1 MSIVL
6 VECVSMFRMRYA
18 IETPDDHPE
27 WALDT
32 VTLEEADDFSQEH
45 LGETIV
51 SHRVISREDLLA
63 LHDVDHDYLATA
75 WTDEQKLQSV
85 HKITDTE

>member
-18 IETPDDHPE
+18 VETPDDHPE

-32 VTLEEADDFSQEH
+32 VTLEEVEEFSQEH

-63 LHDVDHDYLATA
+63 LHNIDHAYLTTA
-75 WTDEQKLQSV
+75 WTEEQKLQSV
-85 HKITDTE
+85 YKITDAE